1 MLVGCIRTCIN
12 IQHTHKTTCLCK
24 QYALLCSFLRLN
36 TLYQLHCMPQGAPN
50 EKTLQQRRRFARQLE
65 EVEQLVTNIDRAQ
78 PGCLQQP
85 PDLAAA
91 LPGVQSPVNWRQ
103 LPSTL
108 DPGGVITSDGD
119 KDHSKQAA
127 RVRRKQ
133 LQVMHPTLSSA
144 PPPISRLCTMCVH
157 VWQCHMKHTCYGC
170 YASSS
175 SRVVLCGS
183 PEHPI
188 LELPQQPSDVYVTCC
203 RSRLLRL
210 FLHSL
215 QQVREQPSNVRT
227 NQSKL
232 PVDQT
237 THQLLHLC
245 LQYQQ

>member
-1 MLVGCIRTCIN
+1 MCAYAISTPA
-12 IQHTHKTTCLCK
+12 HTISCD
-24 QYALLCSFLRLN
+24 S
-36 TLYQLHCMPQGAPN
+36 TLYRLCYMPQGAPN

-65 EVEQLVTNIDRAQ
+65 EVEQLVLNIDRAQ

-103 LPSTL
+103 LPSTV

-119 KDHSKQAA
+119 KDHIKQAA

-133 LQVMHPTLSSA
+133 LQVMSPTLSSA
-144 PPPISRLCTMCVH
+144 PPRISRLYTMCVH
-157 VWQCHMKHTCYGC
+157 GQQCHMKHTGYGC
-170 YASSS
+170 YAGGS
-175 SRVVLCGS
+175 SRVTLCGFLQQ
-183 PEHPI
+183 PI
-188 LELPQQPSDVYVTCC
+188 LELPQQPSDVYATCC

-215 QQVREQPSNVRT
+215 QQVREQPNNVWT

-232 PVDQT
+232 PVDQA
-237 THQLLHLC
+237 THHLLHLC
-245 LQYQQ
+245 LHYQQ